1 MTNNLLNAGTTL
13 TYTDHRVPGVKKG
26 GLTGWQVNAVRTLV
40 LRDLEERHSVH
51 RLAAAA
57 RLSVGHFSRAFHMTY
72 GMPPMKYVR
81 HIKIEAACTLMLRDA
96 LPLSEI
102 AIQCGFSDQP
112 HFCRVFRAI
121 TGHRPKQWLKKY
133 S

>member
-1 MTNNLLNAGTTL
+1 MMNDLLTAEPAL
-13 TYTDHRVPGVKKG
+13 TFTDHRVPGLKKG
-26 GLTGWQVNAVRTLV
+26 GLANWQLNAVRAIV
-40 LRDLEERHSVH
+40 LSDLEERCSVT

-57 RLSVGHFSRAFHMTY
+57 RLSVGHFCKAFHTTC

-81 HIKIEAACTLMLRDA
+81 HLKVEAACGLMLRDA

-102 AIQCGFSDQP
+102 ALQCGFSDQS
-112 HFCRVFRAI
+112 HFSRVFRSI
-121 TGHRPKQWLKKY
+121 TGHPPRQWQKKH